1 MPSLSLS
8 DGLLLLLY
16 AVVLFLPGLLVA
28 LAAGLSRWTAFAA
41 AVLISYGITATAGP
55 LTAALGLTWTP
66 VSALVATAVLAG
78 LCFVLRTLWR
88 RRAAA
93 ARGEPV
99 TETAADR
106 SGTLVVAAGVAVAAV
121 VGAVVV
127 LAAIGTLG
135 AINQDWDAAF
145 HANTVRFIIASGN
158 ADPGALSL
166 LNDSENPDFFYP
178 NAYHALAAI
187 VGQLASVEIPVLLNA
202 QTVFLPGIAGLGLAA
217 LIRAHGGRVALAAV
231 VPLLLVSFSGFPYD
245 LLWRGPL
252 LPYATGV
259 ALIPGFMVL
268 LTETVTS
275 RRPGAMVV
283 SAVAAVGLLGLHPS
297 AALSGAIFAIPLMVI
312 RWLSRPAA
320 VAKEAATLLVVAVI
334 AAVVGLRFALGAL
347 SVGGTADIQDWKANQ
362 SPGQAVGD
370 LFLLNHGRVGPQFWL
385 VALLLVG
392 VFTLSRIRGLWWWL
406 AGTAVFVGGFV
417 AASAYDELWAET
429 ITGPWWN
436 DRWRFVALVVLGLAV
451 VAGNG
456 AVVLADAVVRL
467 GHRIPRGRA
476 LSPRVFVGAAM
487 VVVLALFGAASG
499 GFYVS
504 ANAERMSMLYGAGP
518 TVTPGE
524 EDAMA
529 ELASLVG
536 PGERVM
542 NDPGDGSPWMY
553 ALEDV
558 VPVFGHVIAP
568 RAYSD
573 IGPDQTLLLSSF
585 RCMDSN
591 PDVREVIEKY
601 DITYAYVG
609 TGYVRSTF
617 TRVPGLL
624 LLSQVQSLDLAYV
637 GQGTAIY
644 RVALTDELLPDKAKR
659 CGTATA

>member
-1 MPSLSLS
+1 
-8 DGLLLLLY
+8 
-16 AVVLFLPGLLVA
+16 
-28 LAAGLSRWTAFAA
+28 
-41 AVLISYGITATAGP
+41 
-55 LTAALGLTWTP
+55 
-66 VSALVATAVLAG
+66 
-78 LCFVLRTLWR
+78 
-88 RRAAA
+88 
-93 ARGEPV
+93 
-99 TETAADR
+99 
-106 SGTLVVAAGVAVAAV
+106 
-121 VGAVVV
+121 
-127 LAAIGTLG
+127 
-135 AINQDWDAAF
+135 
-145 HANTVRFIIASGN
+145 
-158 ADPGALSL
+158 
-166 LNDSENPDFFYP
+166 
-178 NAYHALAAI
+178 
-187 VGQLASVEIPVLLNA
+187 
-202 QTVFLPGIAGLGLAA
+202 
-217 LIRAHGGRVALAAV
+217 
-231 VPLLLVSFSGFPYD
+231 
-245 LLWRGPL
+245 
-252 LPYATGV
+252 
-259 ALIPGFMVL
+259 
-268 LTETVTS
+268 
-275 RRPGAMVV
+275 MVV

-297 AALSGAIFAIPLMVI
+297 AALSGSIFAIPLMVI